1 MEQGQA
7 QMRTAQPGKPGYCA
21 AEWNLQLQG
30 VQIKGRNLFGD
41 DRVFC
46 GVVFSPNNIHIYTHM
61 YYIHIMFI
69 PINYIIYIW
78 NNDVII

>member
-1 MEQGQA
+1 
-7 QMRTAQPGKPGYCA
+7 MRTAQPGKPGYCA

-46 GVVFSPNNIHIYTHM
+46 GVVFSPNNI
-61 YYIHIMFI
+61 YIHICI
-69 PINYIIYIW
+69 IYILFSFLLIILYIW